1 MALALICVL
10 SWCVLYSIVGD
21 TAAPPDGRLFQL
33 IVLSICAYFGGWLFS
48 LTTLP
53 ALIGMLF
60 TGLLFQN
67 VHIVNIDEDFSEITK
82 ELR

>member
-1 MALALICVL
+1 MA
-10 SWCVLYSIVGD
+10 YSIIGES
-21 TAAPPDGRLFQL
+21 AAPGGQLFQL
-33 IVLSICAYFGGWLFS
+33 ILLTICAHFGGWLVS

-60 TGLLFQN
+60 TGLIFQN
-67 VHIVNIDEDFSEITK
+67 VGFINFDDSFKPVTK

>member
-1 MALALICVL
+1 M
-10 SWCVLYSIVGD
+10 
-21 TAAPPDGRLFQL
+21 T
-33 IVLSICAYFGGWLFS
+33 

-60 TGLLFQN
+60 TGVLFQN
-67 VHIVNIDEDFSEITK
+67 VGFVNINEDFSEINS

>member
-1 MALALICVL
+1 MALTLIGIL
-10 SWCVLYSIVGD
+10 SWGVVYSVLGE
-21 TAAPPDGRLFQL
+21 TAAPGGQLFQL
-33 IVLSICAYFGGWLFS
+33 ILLSICAHFGGWLMS

-67 VHIVNIDEDFSEITK
+67 VGFVNLEESLGEVTK

>member
-1 MALALICVL
+1 M
-10 SWCVLYSIVGD
+10 LYTIVGD
-21 TAAPPDGRLFQL
+21 TAAPGGNLFQL
-33 IVLSICAYFGGWLFS
+33 ILLALCAHLGGFLMS

-60 TGLLFQN
+60 TGLLLQN
-67 VHIVNIDEDFSEITK
+67 VGIVDINESFAEVTK

>member
-1 MALALICVL
+1 MWGVVYAVL
-10 SWCVLYSIVGD
+10 GD
-21 TAAPPDGRLFQL
+21 TAAPGGQLFQL
-33 IVLSICAYFGGWLFS
+33 IFLTICAHFGGWLMN

-60 TGLLFQN
+60 VGLIFQN
-67 VHIVNIDEDFSEITK
+67 VGLVTFDESFSHVTK